1 MTIHLGIIESHT
13 MIRYGLR
20 ELVSGHADIE
30 VAAECTMA
38 SAAGQMIHAASPD
51 VVTVVTV
58 ATDLTDGNGMRL
70 AKELRARHPD
80 LGIVMLAAGEEDDL
94 MFRALE
100 AGVSAFVLRT
110 APVEEVI
117 AAIRHA
123 AVAPLSFTASGL
135 AAAISKRQTVQQQLS
150 PRERQVLSLLSGGM
164 SIPAMAQVM
173 FISPSTAKTY
183 VARLY
188 EKLGAANRAQ
198 ALMTAMH
205 HGLVRWQPTAGVPRD
220 LAHAARQATAVG
232 SAN

>member
-1 MTIHLGIIESHT
+1 MTIRLGIIESHT
-13 MIRYGLR
+13 IIRYGLR

-30 VAAECTMA
+30 VAAECTLA

-51 VVTVVTV
+51 VVTI
-58 ATDLTDGNGMRL
+58 AADLTDGNGMRL

-80 LGIVMLAAGEEDDL
+80 LGIVILAAREEDDL
-94 MFRALE
+94 LFRALE
-100 AGVSAFVLRT
+100 AGVSAFLLGT

-123 AVAPLSFTASGL
+123 AVAALSFTASGL
-135 AAAISKRQTVQQQLS
+135 AAAISKRRTVQQQLS
-150 PRERQVLSLLSGGM
+150 PREGQVLSLLSRGM
-164 SIPAMAQVM
+164 SIPAIAQVM

-198 ALMTAMH
+198 ALMMAMH
-205 HGLVRWQPTAGVPRD
+205 HGLVKWQPTAVVPGD
-220 LAHAARQATAVG
+220 LAQAAREAMAVR